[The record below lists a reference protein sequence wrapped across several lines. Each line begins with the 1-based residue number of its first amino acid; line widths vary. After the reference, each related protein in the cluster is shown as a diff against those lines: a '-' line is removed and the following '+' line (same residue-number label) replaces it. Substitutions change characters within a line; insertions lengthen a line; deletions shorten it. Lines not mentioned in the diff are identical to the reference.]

1 LVGTHQLC
9 ARAAPSTAWPF
20 PFWLVIKRRGYR
32 MGLGSFEQR
41 KAKKPNEAAAAAEL
55 AGLMK
60 DRDGKGPNFPDFAL
74 LSRRQSRW

>member
-1 LVGTHQLC
+1 
-9 ARAAPSTAWPF
+9 
-20 PFWLVIKRRGYR
+20 